1 MDGEKIGGCWDTWVA
16 KKKKKISLVVFAFQP
31 VNGLQ
36 VQYMQK

>member
-1 MDGEKIGGCWDTWVA
+1 MDGERLEDAGIHGLQ
-16 KKKKKISLVVFAFQP
+16 KKKNSLVVFAFQP